1 MATHFWRDTS
11 ETTANIF
18 SKLIKNNFPLLKKA
32 NFIFV
37 LRDNEKTD
45 DEGNII
51 AGEARKI
58 SGKERDLWGFDFEIC
73 LDAEI
78 WSKMNKADKYRLGF
92 HELCHC
98 GVETEEGSTEPKFDD
113 NGKLKTKI
121 IKHDIWLKTFKQEI
135 ETFGFDGTDQEVAT
149 VLSEMMDNKAQIKK
163 NKKEFLAKMGI
174 EINKEVGETE
184 VKKKKKKN
192 KHTEIEI
199 STKKKSKEELEEE
212 ADKLLGLDPKKK
224 KKDRLIEIDMKKHN
238 RKKFGK
244 KK

>member
-1 MATHFWRDTS
+1 MATNYWKNTDPAT
-11 ETTANIF
+11 EKIF
-18 SKLIKNNFPLLKKA
+18 SKLVKECFPHLKTASLLI
-32 NFIFV
+32 IF
-37 LRDNEKTD
+37 RDNEKTD

-51 AGEARKI
+51 AGEAKKL
-58 SGKERDLWGFDFEIC
+58 SYKDVSLWGYDFEIC